1 MREDTVIGL
10 MELDTTT
17 HHREPSPEAR
27 LFFLCVPCRLRLLGF
42 SSGNVMPCKES
53 DGKSTNFFLSFFAR
67 FAICF
72 CCCNLPY
79 FFSQSTP
86 LSSMRLPF
94 YRASL
99 YTISDIQTYHTTFQQ
114 SKRQSPK
121 PQDFK
126 QHIFLGDNTMAFI
139 MFVSVYHA
147 KQQQKSR
154 RRDLKL
160 MSRSFIKIVFV
171 FLRKIVLQNKKQ
183 GCFYAFG
190 HLKYLP

>member
-79 FFSQSTP
+79 TSFHNQLHSLLCGCHFTGLPYTP
-86 LSSMRLPF
+86 F
-94 YRASL
+94 
-99 YTISDIQTYHTTFQQ
+99 QTYRHTTQHF
-114 SKRQSPK
+114 SNPK
-121 PQDFK
+121 DSHQNPK
-126 QHIFLGDNTMAFI
+126 ILTNTYFLEI
-139 MFVSVYHA
+139 II
-147 KQQQKSR
+147 
-154 RRDLKL
+154 
-160 MSRSFIKIVFV
+160 RS
-171 FLRKIVLQNKKQ
+171 
-183 GCFYAFG
+183 
-190 HLKYLP
+190 